1 MGKVFDIVKVWEGD
15 NLIEQNIEFLR
26 RPTKSVDFPINDHI
40 ESIINNLIECYQSLP
55 CAGIAANQLGYNKKI
70 FIGMKHDREISVS
83 ESSQNIDDVLPDP
96 ENYEIYINPQIDK
109 IDEKSIQTG
118 NEGCLSIPFLTLDLI
133 RYNKIKVRYYDK
145 IGKKIKKPLSGFL
158 SRLFQHELDH
168 LNGKL
173 MLEHKNI
180 NNTSMLPE
188 DDKYKKLAIKL
199 INYLQN

>member
-1 MGKVFDIVKVWEGD
+1 MSVLPIVKYGDPILRKVLDPVTNFQSISNILTDMFDTMYELEGIG
-15 NLIEQNIEFLR
+15 L
-26 RPTKSVDFPINDHI
+26 
-40 ESIINNLIECYQSLP
+40 
-55 CAGIAANQLGYNKKI
+55 AANQ
-70 FIGMKHDREISVS
+70 IGLNLNLMIIDISHTDETYPPTAFANGTILDGS
-83 ESSQNIDDVLPDP
+83 GKESMD
-96 ENYEIYINPQIDK
+96 
-109 IDEKSIQTG
+109 
-118 NEGCLSIPFLTLDLI
+118 EGCLSIPFLTLDLI